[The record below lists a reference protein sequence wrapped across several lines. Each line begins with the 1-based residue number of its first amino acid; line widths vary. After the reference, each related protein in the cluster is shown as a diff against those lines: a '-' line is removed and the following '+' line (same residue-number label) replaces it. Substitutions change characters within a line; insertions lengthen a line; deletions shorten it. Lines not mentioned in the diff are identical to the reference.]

1 MGMKAAESPS
11 SMAAAKGSTSS
22 AGTSFPTVETASV
35 KMAADD
41 FPFSVFPLEMKRKRK
56 LHFNKIEKRMM
67 TEHGKDASQRV
78 ELRERIITAA
88 TEAFTSK
95 GIKSITMDDIAAALG
110 ISKRTLYEV
119 FSDKESLLKECIL
132 KAQADRDKYLQK
144 VFEQSHNVLEVILA
158 VFQKSIEMFH
168 QTNKRFFEDIKKY
181 PKVYEMM
188 KNRQDSDSMKTM
200 SFFKTGVEQGIF
212 RSDVNFA
219 IVNLLVREQFDVLLN
234 TDICN
239 EYPFIEVYESIMFTY
254 IRGISTEKGARV
266 LEDFIQEY
274 RKNRIED

>member
-1 MGMKAAESPS
+1 
-11 SMAAAKGSTSS
+11 
-22 AGTSFPTVETASV
+22 
-35 KMAADD
+35 
-41 FPFSVFPLEMKRKRK
+41 
-56 LHFNKIEKRMM
+56 M
-67 TEHGKDASQRV
+67 TEHGKDASQRA
-78 ELRERIITAA
+78 ELKERIIATA
-88 TEAFTSK
+88 TEAFTTK

-119 FSDKESLLKECIL
+119 FVDKESLLKDCIL
-132 KAQADRDKYLQK
+132 TVQAERDQYLQE
-144 VFEQSHNVLEVILA
+144 VYEQSHNVLEVILA

>member
-1 MGMKAAESPS
+1 MYLC
-11 SMAAAKGSTSS
+11 
-22 AGTSFPTVETASV
+22 
-35 KMAADD
+35 
-41 FPFSVFPLEMKRKRK
+41 SVFPLEMKRKRK

-67 TEHGKDASQRV
+67 AEHGKDASQRA
-78 ELRERIITAA
+78 ELRERILVTA
-88 TEAFTSK
+88 TEAFASK

-132 KAQADRDKYLQK
+132 KAQSDREAYLQE
-144 VFEQSHNVLEVILA
+144 VYEQSHNVLEVILA
-158 VFQKSIEMFH
+158 VFQKSIEVFH

-181 PKVYEMM
+181 PKVYSLMRD
-188 KNRQDSDSMKTM
+188 RQDSDSEKTM
-200 SFFKTGVEQGIF
+200 SFFKAGVEQGIF
-212 RSDVNFA
+212 RSDVNFG
-219 IVNLLVREQFDVLLN
+219 IVNMLVKEQFDVLLN

-254 IRGISTEKGARV
+254 IRGISTEKGAKV

-274 RKNRIED
+274 RKNRIGTPRE

>member
-1 MGMKAAESPS
+1 
-11 SMAAAKGSTSS
+11 
-22 AGTSFPTVETASV
+22 
-35 KMAADD
+35 
-41 FPFSVFPLEMKRKRK
+41 
-56 LHFNKIEKRMM
+56 M
-67 TEHGKDASQRV
+67 TEHGKDASQRA
-78 ELRERIITAA
+78 ELRERIVVTA

-132 KAQADRDKYLQK
+132 KAQADRDKYLQQI
-144 VFEQSHNVLEVILA
+144 FEESHNVLEVILA
-158 VFQKSIEMFH
+158 VFQKSIEVFH
-168 QTNKRFFEDIKKY
+168 KTNKRFFEDIKKY

-188 KNRQDSDSMKTM
+188 RARQDSDSEKTM
-200 SFFKTGVEQGIF
+200 SFLKVGVDQGIF

-254 IRGISTEKGARV
+254 IRGISTEKGAKV

-274 RKNRIED
+274 RKNRIVE

>member
-1 MGMKAAESPS
+1 MQKCGHKPIILV
-11 SMAAAKGSTSS
+11 G
-22 AGTSFPTVETASV
+22 GGTASIGDPSGKTDMR
-35 KMAADD
+35 KMLSREDINHN
-41 FPFSVFPLEMKRKRK
+41 VECLKKQ
-56 LHFNKIEKRMM
+56 IEKFVSF
-67 TEHGKDASQRV
+67 EG
-78 ELRERIITAA
+78 
-88 TEAFTSK
+88 FTSK

>member
-1 MGMKAAESPS
+1 
-11 SMAAAKGSTSS
+11 
-22 AGTSFPTVETASV
+22 
-35 KMAADD
+35 
-41 FPFSVFPLEMKRKRK
+41 
-56 LHFNKIEKRMM
+56 M
-67 TEHGKDASQRV
+67 TEHGKDASRRG
-78 ELRERIITAA
+78 ELRERIITVA

-119 FSDKESLLKECIL
+119 FSDKESLLKECVL
-132 KAQADRDKYLQK
+132 KMQADRDKYLQK

-158 VFQKSIEMFH
+158 VFQKSIELFH

-181 PKVYEMM
+181 PEVYEMM
-188 KNRQDSDSMKTM
+188 KSRRDRDSMKTM

-212 RSDVNFA
+212 RSDVNFS
-219 IVNLLVREQFDVLLN
+219 IVNLLVRKQFDVLLN

-239 EYPFIEVYESIMFTY
+239 EYSFIEVYESIMFTY

-274 RKNRIED
+274 RKSRIGD

>member
-1 MGMKAAESPS
+1 
-11 SMAAAKGSTSS
+11 
-22 AGTSFPTVETASV
+22 
-35 KMAADD
+35 
-41 FPFSVFPLEMKRKRK
+41 
-56 LHFNKIEKRMM
+56 MM

-212 RSDVNFA
+212 RSDINFEIINKA
-219 IVNLLVREQFDVLLN
+219 TLMQLEMLIYSDLTESYPLDEIYREITILH
-234 TDICN
+234 
-239 EYPFIEVYESIMFTY
+239 M
-254 IRGISTEKGARV
+254 RGIITEKGLKMV
-266 LEDFIQEY
+266 DDFLYPVKE
-274 RKNRIED
+274 NL